1 MRLTLLPVLKAFT
14 LGVTLLVAGLFA
26 QSAHA
31 EKYASIVIDAN
42 THEVLHARNADEA
55 RYPASLTKVMT
66 LYMLF
71 DALKSGEVTLDERL
85 VVSRHAAS
93 QPPSNLKLRTGSTI
107 TVRDAIGALVSKS
120 ANDVAVVV
128 AERLGRTESR
138 FAQLMTVKAKSLGME
153 HTRFMNASGLPNS
166 QQLTTAR
173 DLAILA
179 DAMLT
184 DHADYYHYF
193 STKSFQWGGRTY
205 KNHNEL
211 LGKVEGVDG
220 IKTGY
225 TRASGFNLMA
235 SAKRDGRRVIAI
247 MLGGNTSR
255 SRNTHVEDLVEAAFT
270 TLTDPAHDTQL
281 AFAEVL
287 QPVHPNGAAEPMLN
301 GKRISVIIAEGSSE
315 DSGNDIAVAETK
327 PVPAPAP
334 EIVKHTKLETPAE
347 PVARPETPVMSV
359 AEYEARQ
366 MGLAR

>member
-1 MRLTLLPVLKAFT
+1 MRLAQFPVVKA
-14 LGVTLLVAGLFA
+14 LALAVTLLVAGLHA
-26 QSAHA
+26 QTASA
-31 EKYASIVIDAN
+31 EKYASIVVDAE

-71 DALKSGEVTLDERL
+71 DALKAGDVSLDERL

-138 FAQLMTVKAKSLGME
+138 FTQLMTVKAKSLGME
-153 HTRFMNASGLPNS
+153 NTRFRNASGLPDS
-166 QQLTTAR
+166 QQMSTAR

-193 STKSFQWGGRTY
+193 SSKSFQWAGRTY

-211 LGKVEGVDG
+211 LGNVDGVDG

-225 TRASGFNLMA
+225 TRASGFNLMT
-235 SAKRDGRRVIAI
+235 SAKRDGRRIIAI

-255 SRNTHVEDLVEAAFT
+255 SRNSHVEDLVEAAFT
-270 TLTDPAHDTQL
+270 TLNDPAHDTQL
-281 AFAEVL
+281 AFAGVL
-287 QPVHPNGAAEPMLN
+287 MPIHPDAAAEPMLN
-301 GKRISVIIAEGSSE
+301 GKPLSVIIAEGSE
-315 DSGNDIAVAETK
+315 DNAAT
-327 PVPAPAP
+327 PAPTLTSP
-334 EIVKHTKLETPAE
+334 EPKPEPEVAAHAKLETPVENFAE
-347 PVARPETPVMSV
+347 PKSEFMSV

-366 MGLAR
+366 MKLAK